1 VSDVAARLWSIAL
14 VLAAAFAGARDA
26 RAQIDLVVATG
37 DLDGAAVLKALERE
51 CYEAG
56 LSIESSTDA
65 IMDCSAI
72 IEERV
77 IGSADEDSPAG
88 ADRIVVR
95 HKLRFTLL
103 ERAGG
108 GRVGVEAWT
117 ETEEL
122 GTVIEQPVTSEDYK
136 QRVERVVQ
144 AVVARLRSSAAPAW
158 AGRYDSEQAWHLDA
172 HVRAVSHCDA
182 NLARM
187 SAESV
192 AADLAALG
200 LRPIGD
206 ETRDRCEQ
214 LYTHLFEWALS
225 RGNAAPTLAEYLRYR
240 AALPAEQRVCSGQLA
255 LEASCPL

>member
-1 VSDVAARLWSIAL
+1 VTLGDV
-14 VLAAAFAGARDA
+14 
-26 RAQIDLVVATG
+26 
-37 DLDGAAVLKALERE
+37 DGAAALKALERE

-56 LSIESSTDA
+56 LSIESSTEA

-77 IGSADEDSPAG
+77 IGSVDEDAPDG

-103 ERAGG
+103 ERGDD
-108 GRVGVEAWT
+108 GRIGAEAWT

-122 GTVIEQPVTSEDYK
+122 GTVIELPVTSADYE
-136 QRVERVVQ
+136 QRVERVLQ
-144 AVVARLRSSAAPAW
+144 AVVARLRSGAAPPW
-158 AGRYDSEQAWHLDA
+158 AGRFDSEQAWHLDA

-192 AADLAALG
+192 VADLASIG

-214 LYTHLFEWALS
+214 LYTHLFEWGLA
-225 RGNAAPTLAEYLRYR
+225 RGNAAPTLAEYLQYR